1 MVYIQNLEMKYSPC
15 MSSTFKQIF
24 NLIGKEKLFKK
35 VETVVKHSFPHR
47 KLNQWNWF
55 TPYENTG
62 MLSQYSEY
70 NAIAMLRITKQ
81 LEENC
86 ESSILNTFT

>member
-35 VETVVKHSFPHR
+35 SGNCGQAQFSPQ
-47 KLNQWNWF
+47 LNQWNWF

-86 ESSILNTFT
+86 ESSILNIFT